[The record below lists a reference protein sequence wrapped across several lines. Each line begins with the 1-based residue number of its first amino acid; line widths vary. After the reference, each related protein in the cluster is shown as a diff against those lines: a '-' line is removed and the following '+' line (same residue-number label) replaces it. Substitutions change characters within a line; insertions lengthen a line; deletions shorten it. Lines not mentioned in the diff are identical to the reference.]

1 MNYEKEAWIWSDWLF
16 NFRVL
21 KKTTKFVYT
30 EKTVYHNYISENSS
44 TRPTKLNKN
53 RFNEIEYVLK
63 RFAQECGDISD
74 DAHMLYQARSRFS
87 ARVIFGLVSYYG
99 KFYKTDLDLKEEIYY
114 LKKISASEITQ
125 EMNIAMGET
134 GVSFYKLRLIFLKH
148 HFYLAEIAYM
158 LLRSMKGNGKK

>member
-1 MNYEKEAWIWSDWLF
+1 
-16 NFRVL
+16 
-21 KKTTKFVYT
+21 
-30 EKTVYHNYISENSS
+30 
-44 TRPTKLNKN
+44 
-53 RFNEIEYVLK
+53 
-63 RFAQECGDISD
+63 
-74 DAHMLYQARSRFS
+74 MLYQARSRFS